1 MATATPPPLSPPPPS
16 QPPPRAADFRTVLSE
31 SRRILKAHSRHFL
44 VLYVLFLLPLSLC
57 VAAYP
62 ILHRLL
68 LSSFSSFSDP
78 YHVQALLRRSPLL
91 NQPAEH
97 HQSSVDPR
105 SVLVSVGYSCFL
117 TLLFI
122 CATCSITYSVVQVFY
137 GRPVKLPSAIKS
149 IRTSFFPLLAT
160 LICTQAIT
168 SSIVIGSGIL
178 GFLILKGA
186 ELAIGHEISY
196 SSPYFLGLA
205 AAIAVAL
212 VLVLAYLQ
220 VQWGLAN
227 VVVVVESSYGFAPL
241 RRSAYLV
248 KGMRGVALSLTL
260 YFGLLWGL
268 LLCTGTLWTS
278 ESVIDGN
285 EWRRRSFVAQI
296 GWTSSCLTTLM
307 QLSLLTMLMQLSLAA
322 TVVLYMYCKALHG
335 ELAMKIAEEFARE
348 YVSLPFDEE
357 KVPHV
362 VYVAHA

>member
-1 MATATPPPLSPPPPS
+1 MATATPTPSPPPP
-16 QPPPRAADFRTVLSE
+16 PPAAYFWTVLSE

-44 VLYVLFLLPLSLC
+44 ALSVLFLLPLSFC

-78 YHVQALLRRSPLL
+78 YHAQALLRRFPLL
-91 NQPAEH
+91 NQPLEH
-97 HQSSVDPR
+97 HQSSVDAS
-105 SVLVSVGYSCFL
+105 SVLVSVGYTCFL
-117 TLLFI
+117 TLLSI
-122 CATCSITYSVVQVFY
+122 CATCSITYSVLQGFY
-137 GRPVKLPSAIKS
+137 GRPVKLPAAIKS
-149 IRTSFFPLLAT
+149 IGTSFFPLLAT

-186 ELAIGHEISY
+186 ELAIGHEIRY

-227 VVVVVESSYGFAPL
+227 VIVVAESSYGFAPL

-248 KGMRGVALSLTL
+248 KGMRGVALFLTL
-260 YFGLLWGL
+260 LFGVLSGVVV
-268 LLCTGTLWTS
+268 CIGTLSTS
-278 ESVIDGN
+278 ESVIDGK
-285 EWRRRSFVAQI
+285 EWRRWYFVAQI
-296 GWTSSCLTTLM
+296 VSTSSF
-307 QLSLLTMLMQLSLAA
+307 LTMLLQLSLAA

-335 ELAMKIAEEFARE
+335 ELAMEIAEEFARE
-348 YVSLPFDEE
+348 YVSLPFDDE

>member
-1 MATATPPPLSPPPPS
+1 MATATPPPSPPPP
-16 QPPPRAADFRTVLSE
+16 PPPADFWTVLSE
-31 SRRILKAHSRHFL
+31 SQRILKAHSRHFL
-44 VLYVLFLLPLSLC
+44 ALSVLFLLPLSFC

-62 ILHRLL
+62 TLHRLL
-68 LSSFSSFSDP
+68 LSSFSSSSSSDL
-78 YHVQALLRRSPLL
+78 YHAQALLRRSPLL

-97 HQSSVDPR
+97 HQSSVDAS

-117 TLLFI
+117 TLLSI
-122 CATCSITYSVVQVFY
+122 CATCSITYSVVQGFY
-137 GRPVKLPSAIKS
+137 GRPVKLPAAIKS
-149 IRTSFFPLLAT
+149 IGTSFFPLLAT

-212 VLVLAYLQ
+212 VLMLAYLQ
-220 VQWGLAN
+220 VQWGLVN
-227 VVVVVESSYGFAPL
+227 VVVVAELSYGFAPL

-260 YFGLLWGL
+260 FFGVLSGFVV
-268 LLCTGTLWTS
+268 CIGTLSTS

-285 EWRRRSFVAQI
+285 EWRRWYFVAQI
-296 GWTSSCLTTLM
+296 VSTSSCLTV
-307 QLSLLTMLMQLSLAA
+307 LMQLSLAA

-335 ELAMKIAEEFARE
+335 ELAIEIAEEFARE
-348 YVSLPFDEE
+348 YVSLPFDDE
-357 KVPHV
+357 KVLCRARLIDP
-362 VYVAHA
+362 

>member
-1 MATATPPPLSPPPPS
+1 MATATATPPPPSPPPP
-16 QPPPRAADFRTVLSE
+16 PPPADFWTVLSE
-31 SRRILKAHSRHFL
+31 SQRILKAHSRHFL
-44 VLYVLFLLPLSLC
+44 ALSVLFLLPLSFC

-62 ILHRLL
+62 TLHRLL
-68 LSSFSSFSDP
+68 LSSFSSSSSSSSDL
-78 YHVQALLRRSPLL
+78 YHDQALLRRSPLL

-97 HQSSVDPR
+97 HQSSVDAS

-117 TLLFI
+117 TLLSI
-122 CATCSITYSVVQVFY
+122 CATCSITYSVVQGFY
-137 GRPVKLPSAIKS
+137 GRPVKLPAAIKS
-149 IRTSFFPLLAT
+149 IGTSFFPLLAT

-168 SSIVIGSGIL
+168 SSILIGSGIL
-178 GFLILKGA
+178 GFLILIGA
-186 ELAIGHEISY
+186 EPAIGHEISY
-196 SSPYFLGLA
+196 SSPCFLGLA

-227 VVVVVESSYGFAPL
+227 VVVVAESSYGFAPL

-260 YFGLLWGL
+260 YFGVLSGVF
-268 LLCTGTLWTS
+268 LCIGTLWTS

-285 EWRRRSFVAQI
+285 EWRRWYFVAKI
-296 GWTSSCLTTLM
+296 VSISCFLTA
-307 QLSLLTMLMQLSLAA
+307 LLQLSLAA

-335 ELAMKIAEEFARE
+335 ELAIEITEKFARE
-348 YVSLPFDEE
+348 YISLPFDDE

-362 VYVAHA
+362 VYVPHA